1 MDILIWLIIGLFV
14 LFLLFAT
21 AEAASQLLNTP
32 RLQLILDTYR
42 QRSLIAAR
50 LLPQESGALR
60 SSLSYGRML
69 CVAAIAAAV
78 TVLFI
83 SRPLLG
89 SAVGAGALLLGVFLP
104 TLLAVARPRLTLA
117 ILLPLVRFGY
127 ILLLPLTWPR
137 RVLFKRYKS
146 KLRLRNGEAENTEEE
161 AQQIEAYLDAA
172 EEDGLFEPSEAK
184 IMRMVVE
191 FGDTVVREVMTP
203 RVDMICI
210 DRRATIRDLFKLAA
224 EHKFSRFPVIEEII
238 DNVVGVAHIKSLLE
252 LSEQQYDT
260 MAVSEIIS
268 SPSFVPETKR
278 VSSLLRDFQ
287 RDKQQMA
294 IVVDEYG
301 GTAGL
306 ITLEDILE
314 ELVGD
319 IEDEHEP
326 KDEETEIVEEP
337 DGSLTVLGHVDVD
350 EVEEILGVSLDDE
363 AYETVSGLA
372 LNQLKH
378 IPVPGEKFNVRGVDI
393 EILEADEKSILKLR
407 IAKPE
412 GDQAGEN
419 SA

>member
-1 MDILIWLIIGLFV
+1 VDILIWLIIGLFV

-42 QRSLIAAR
+42 QRSAIAAK

-60 SSLSYGRML
+60 SSLSYGRMI
-69 CVAAIAAAV
+69 CVAAVAVAV
-78 TVLFI
+78 TILFCRQAVL
-83 SRPLLG
+83 
-89 SAVGAGALLLGVFLP
+89 GAAFGLGALVLGFYLP
-104 TLLAVARPRLTLA
+104 TLLAAISPRLVLA
-117 ILLPLVRFGY
+117 MLLLLVRFGY

-137 RVLFKRYKS
+137 RALFKRYKS
-146 KLRLRNGEAENTEEE
+146 KLRLRNGEAENEEEE

-172 EEDGLFEPSEAK
+172 QEDGLFEPSEAK
-184 IMRMVVE
+184 MVRMVVE
-191 FGDTVVREVMTP
+191 FGDTIVREVMTP

-210 DRRATIRDLFKLAA
+210 DRRATIRDLIKLAA
-224 EHKFSRFPVIEEII
+224 EHKFSRFPVIDEII
-238 DNVVGVAHIKSLLE
+238 DNVVGIAHIKSLLE
-252 LSEQQYDT
+252 LSEKQYDT
-260 MAVSEIIS
+260 MTVSEIIS
-268 SPSFVPETKR
+268 APSFVPETKR

-314 ELVGD
+314 ELVGE

-326 KDEETEIVEEP
+326 EEEVAEIVEEP
-337 DGSLTVLGHVDVD
+337 DGSLTVLGYVDVD

-372 LNQLKH
+372 LNHLKH
-378 IPVPGEKFNVRGVDI
+378 IPVPGEKFTSRGVEF

-407 IAKPE
+407 IARAVDEQTPE
-412 GDQAGEN
+412 NAG
-419 SA
+419 